1 VARRQEDQRVTA
13 LPNKLP
19 ALRFA
24 CGIAGPTAGDMDA
37 AKRIVA
43 AWNAAIPTG
52 RVRIINQDRLIAI
65 RCAMRMLGDKEII
78 ETIRFYGGQKW
89 QRQKGAWKT
98 FLNFLASNTLAEW
111 YEKMCDA
118 RERAESATP
127 PADARVARTVSE
139 IAKAATARTRT
150 IGL

>member
-1 VARRQEDQRVTA
+1 MTA
-13 LPNKLP
+13 LPQEPNKLP

-43 AWNAAIPTG
+43 AWNAAIPIG

-65 RCAMRMLGDKEII
+65 RCAMRMFRTDDSTDNSADEII
-78 ETIRFYGGQKW
+78 ATILFYGGQKW

-98 FLNFLASNTLAEW
+98 FLNFLGSNTLAEW
-111 YEKMCDA
+111 YEKSRLHRA
-118 RERAESATP
+118 RLAP
-127 PADARVARTVSE
+127 
-139 IAKAATARTRT
+139 
-150 IGL
+150 